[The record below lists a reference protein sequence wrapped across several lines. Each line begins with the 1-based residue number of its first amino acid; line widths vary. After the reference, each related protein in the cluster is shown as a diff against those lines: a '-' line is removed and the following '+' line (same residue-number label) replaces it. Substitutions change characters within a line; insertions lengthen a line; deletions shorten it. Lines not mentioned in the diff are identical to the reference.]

1 MILQSLDKLYDR
13 IKNEPEYNVSEPG
26 YSLQKIAFAV
36 VLNPDGSL
44 FQIEDIRTL
53 NGKKMEPRQLQVL
66 GANKPSGSGLNAS
79 FLWDTVGYLLGY
91 KPEPATEKE
100 LKREA
105 DSFNAFR
112 ELHLACEKEVND
124 PAFSAVCRFL
134 EKWEPREAANYPF
147 LAEATGYGV
156 FRIKA
161 EPGYV
166 HERPAIVDYFKRT
179 RMKTADQNA
188 VTGQCLI
195 SGQTV
200 PIARLQAL
208 IKGIG
213 AKPAALVGFND
224 KAYESYGKEQAF
236 NAPVGEE
243 QAFRYTVALNALTDG
258 PMKRHHCIS
267 MGDLKVIFWA
277 GKKSLA
283 EDFVGGFFDTRHDSG
298 DDSTRKKIALLFEC
312 FREGRIPD
320 RMPDFDPDVPFYVL
334 GLSVNVTRC
343 VVRFFYTSTVGVLFE
358 HFSRHFRDMALERR
372 FETDSEFPTVRQI
385 LDQTC
390 VLKGSFPDRDSIP
403 KNLPGTLFDSI
414 LRGIDYPAGVYN
426 RILQRIK
433 HDQYQDYIKVSF
445 LKAFLIRNHNKE
457 YSMSLDKNIAD
468 PPYLCGRLLAVL
480 DKTQRDALGDTNTN
494 IRESFYAAASSRPGV
509 VFPRLLRLYSHHLG
523 KLPTGARIARDSLMQ
538 EIIDKLGHTYPMN
551 LNLVDQGT
559 FSIGYYQQMQA
570 FFQKADKKET
580 GSEDENT
587 KEETK

>member
-13 IKNEPEYNVSEPG
+13 IKNESGYKVSEPG
-26 YSLQKIAFAV
+26 YSLQKITFAV

-53 NGKKMEPRQLQVL
+53 NRKKMKPLQLQVF
-66 GANKPSGSGLNAS
+66 GATKPPGNGYYPS
-79 FLWDTVGYLLGY
+79 FLWDKTSYMLGY
-91 KPEPATEKE
+91 VPESATEKE
-100 LKREA
+100 LKRA
-105 DSFNAFR
+105 APSFNSFR

-200 PIARLQAL
+200 PIARLHEK
-208 IKGIG
+208 IKGLG
-213 AKPAALVGFND
+213 QQAAVLVGSNEN
-224 KAYESYGKEQAF
+224 AYDSYGKKQAF

-267 MGDLKVIFWA
+267 MGDLNVIFWA
-277 GKKSLA
+277 EKKSLA
-283 EDFVGGFFDTRHDSG
+283 EDFVGGFFDTGHDSG
-298 DDSTRKKIALLFEC
+298 DDSTRKKIALLFKC

-372 FETDSEFPTVRQI
+372 FENEPEFPTVRQI

-390 VLKGSFPDRDSIP
+390 VLKGSFPDRKKLP
-403 KNLPGTLFDSI
+403 KNLPGALFDSI

-426 RILQRIK
+426 RILQRLK

-457 YSMSLDKNIAD
+457 FSMSLDTSITD
-468 PPYLCGRLLAVL
+468 PAYLCGRLLAVL

-523 KLPTGARIARDSLMQ
+523 KLPTGARIVRDSLMQ

>member
-53 NGKKMEPRQLQVL
+53 NGKKMKPLQLQVF
-66 GANKPSGSGLNAS
+66 GATKPPGSGLNAS

-100 LKREA
+100 LKRAA

-200 PIARLQAL
+200 PIARLHEK
-208 IKGIG
+208 IKGLG
-213 AKPAALVGFND
+213 QQAAVLVGSNEN
-224 KAYESYGKEQAF
+224 AYDSYGKKQAF

-283 EDFVGGFFDTRHDSG
+283 EDFVGGFFDTGHDSG
-298 DDSTRKKIALLFEC
+298 DDSTRKKIALLFKC

-390 VLKGSFPDRDSIP
+390 VLKNDKDGIPGNLEGPLFYSIMH
-403 KNLPGTLFDSI
+403 
-414 LRGIDYPAGVYN
+414 GIEYPASVYK

-433 HDQYQDYIKVSF
+433 FGGSQDYIKVAF
-445 LKAFLIRNHNKE
+445 IKAFLKRNHNKE
-457 YSMSLDKNIAD
+457 FSMSLDTSITD
-468 PPYLCGRLLAVL
+468 PAYLCGRLFAVL
-480 DKTQRDALGDTNTN
+480 ENTQQWALKSINTT
-494 IRESFYAAASSRPGV
+494 IKDSSYTGAASRPAI
-509 VFPRLLRLYSHHLG
+509 VFPHLLYLHQHHLA
-523 KLPTGARIARDSLMQ
+523 KLNEEEQILREDFVLEIMDKIDARIQFPVR
-538 EIIDKLGHTYPMN
+538 
-551 LNLVDQGT
+551 LNDLEQGA
-559 FSIGYYQQMQA
+559 FSIGYYQQ
-570 FFQKADKKET
+570 KLKLPRYKKKKDSTENALKKT
-580 GSEDENT
+580 SE
-587 KEETK
+587 

>member
-53 NGKKMEPRQLQVL
+53 NGKKMKPLQLQVF
-66 GANKPSGSGLNAS
+66 GATKPPGNGYYPS
-79 FLWDTVGYLLGY
+79 FLWDKTSYMLGY
-91 KPEPATEKE
+91 VPESATEKE
-100 LKREA
+100 LKRA
-105 DSFNAFR
+105 APSFNSFR

-147 LAEATGYGV
+147 LAEATEYGV

-200 PIARLQAL
+200 PIARLHEK
-208 IKGIG
+208 IKGLG
-213 AKPAALVGFND
+213 QQPAVLVGSN
-224 KAYESYGKEQAF
+224 KNAYDSYGKEQAF

-243 QAFRYTVALNALTDG
+243 QAFRYTVALNALSDG

-267 MGDLKVIFWA
+267 MGDLNVIFWA
-277 GKKSLA
+277 EKKSLA
-283 EDFVGGFFDTRHDSG
+283 EDFVGGFFDTPRDSG
-298 DDSTRKKIALLFEC
+298 DDSTRKKIALLFKC

-372 FETDSEFPTVRQI
+372 FENEPEFPTVRQI

-390 VLKGSFPDRDSIP
+390 VLKGSFPDRKKLP
-403 KNLPGTLFDSI
+403 KNLPGALFDSI

-426 RILQRIK
+426 RILQRLK

-457 YSMSLDKNIAD
+457 FSMSLDTSITD
-468 PPYLCGRLLAVL
+468 PAYLCGRLFAVL
-480 DKTQRDALGDTNTN
+480 QNTQQWALKDIKTGIRD
-494 IRESFYAAASSRPGV
+494 SFYAAASSRPGI

-551 LNLVDQGT
+551 LSLVDQGT

-580 GSEDENT
+580 GSEGENT

>member
-100 LKREA
+100 LKRAA
-105 DSFNAFR
+105 DFFNAFR

-147 LAEATGYGV
+147 LAEVTGYGV

-161 EPGYV
+161 ELGYV

-358 HFSRHFRDMALERR
+358 HFSRHFCDMALERR

-403 KNLPGTLFDSI
+403 KNLPGSLFDSI

-445 LKAFLIRNHNKE
+445 LKAFLIRN
-457 YSMSLDKNIAD
+457 
-468 PPYLCGRLLAVL
+468 
-480 DKTQRDALGDTNTN
+480 Q
-494 IRESFYAAASSRPGV
+494 
-509 VFPRLLRLYSHHLG
+509 
-523 KLPTGARIARDSLMQ
+523 
-538 EIIDKLGHTYPMN
+538 
-551 LNLVDQGT
+551 
-559 FSIGYYQQMQA
+559 
-570 FFQKADKKET
+570 
-580 GSEDENT
+580 
-587 KEETK
+587 

>member
-100 LKREA
+100 LKRAA

-134 EKWEPREAANYPF
+134 EKWEPRDAANYPF
-147 LAEATGYGV
+147 LAEVTGYGV

-161 EPGYV
+161 ELGYV

-188 VTGQCLI
+188 VMGQCLI

-283 EDFVGGFFDTRHDSG
+283 EDFVGGFFDTPRDSG
-298 DDSTRKKIALLFEC
+298 DDSTRKKIALLFKC

-372 FETDSEFPTVRQI
+372 FENEPEFPTVRQI

-390 VLKGSFPDRDSIP
+390 VLKNDKDGIPGNLEGPLFYSIMH
-403 KNLPGTLFDSI
+403 
-414 LRGIDYPAGVYN
+414 GIEYPASVYK

-433 HDQYQDYIKVSF
+433 FGGSQDYIKVAF
-445 LKAFLIRNHNKE
+445 IKAFLKRNHNKE
-457 YSMSLDKNIAD
+457 FSMSLDTSITD
-468 PPYLCGRLLAVL
+468 PAYLCGRLFAVL
-480 DKTQRDALGDTNTN
+480 ENTQQWALKSINTT
-494 IRESFYAAASSRPGV
+494 IKDSSYTGAASRPAI
-509 VFPRLLRLYSHHLG
+509 VFPHLLYLHQHHLA
-523 KLPTGARIARDSLMQ
+523 KLNEEEQILREDFVLEIMDKIDARIQFPVRLSDL
-538 EIIDKLGHTYPMN
+538 E
-551 LNLVDQGT
+551 QGT
-559 FSIGYYQQMQA
+559 FSIGYYQQ
-570 FFQKADKKET
+570 KLKLPRYKKKKDSTENALKKT
-580 GSEDENT
+580 SE
-587 KEETK
+587 

>member
-53 NGKKMEPRQLQVL
+53 NGKKMKPLQLQVF
-66 GANKPSGSGLNAS
+66 GATKPPGNGYYPS
-79 FLWDTVGYLLGY
+79 FLWDKTSYMLGY
-91 KPEPATEKE
+91 VPESATEKE
-100 LKREA
+100 LKRA
-105 DSFNAFR
+105 APSFNSFR

-147 LAEATGYGV
+147 LAEVTEYGV

-200 PIARLQAL
+200 PIARLHEK
-208 IKGIG
+208 IKGLG
-213 AKPAALVGFND
+213 QQPAVLVGSN
-224 KAYESYGKEQAF
+224 KNAYDSYGKEQAF

-243 QAFRYTVALNALTDG
+243 QAFRYTVALNALSDG

-267 MGDLKVIFWA
+267 MGDLNVIFWA
-277 GKKSLA
+277 EKKSLA
-283 EDFVGGFFDTRHDSG
+283 EDFVGGFFDTPRDSG
-298 DDSTRKKIALLFEC
+298 DDSTRKKIALLFKC

-372 FETDSEFPTVRQI
+372 FENEPEFPTVRQI

-390 VLKGSFPDRDSIP
+390 VLKGSFPDRKKLP
-403 KNLPGTLFDSI
+403 KNLPGALFDSI

-426 RILQRIK
+426 RILQRLK

-457 YSMSLDKNIAD
+457 FSMSLDTSITD
-468 PPYLCGRLLAVL
+468 PAYLCGRLFAVL
-480 DKTQRDALGDTNTN
+480 QNTQQWALKDIKTGIRD
-494 IRESFYAAASSRPGV
+494 SFYAAASSRPGI

-551 LNLVDQGT
+551 LSLVDQGT

-580 GSEDENT
+580 GSEGENT